1 MKKGEVL
8 GSLPPRKN
16 VFGELRP
23 FRAVSRFFFV
33 SVTPSPLNI
42 PKMTHFFKKLLGGV
56 PPDPPITGS
65 STCNPPFV
73 LVWIQP

>member
-42 PKMTHFFKKLLGGV
+42 PKMTHFLKNYWGACPQTPQLLGRRPV
-56 PPDPPITGS
+56 TPHLS
-65 STCNPPFV
+65 
-73 LVWIQP
+73 